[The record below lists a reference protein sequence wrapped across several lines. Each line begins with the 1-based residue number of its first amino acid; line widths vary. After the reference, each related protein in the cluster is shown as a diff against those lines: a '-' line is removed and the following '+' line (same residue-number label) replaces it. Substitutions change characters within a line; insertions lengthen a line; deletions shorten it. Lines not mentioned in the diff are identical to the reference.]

1 MILVISYNVVLF
13 SDNVL
18 YLLVDLLVVSMFF
31 FGVIM
36 ALVILW
42 SLFFCL
48 DVRYCGN
55 EGMVVIC
62 FKG

>member
-1 MILVISYNVVLF
+1 MILVILYNVVLF

-36 ALVILW
+36 ALVILR

-48 DVRYCGN
+48 VVRYCGN
-55 EGMVVIC
+55 EGMIEI
-62 FKG
+62 FLKG

>member
-1 MILVISYNVVLF
+1 MILVILYNVVLF

-18 YLLVDLLVVSMFF
+18 YLLVDLLVVSIFF

-36 ALVILW
+36 ALVILR